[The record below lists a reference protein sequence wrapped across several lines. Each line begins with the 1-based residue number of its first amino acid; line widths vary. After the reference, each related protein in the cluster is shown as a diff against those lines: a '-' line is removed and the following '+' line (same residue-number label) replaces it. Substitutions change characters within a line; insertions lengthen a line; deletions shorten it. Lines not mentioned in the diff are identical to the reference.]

1 MPRQT
6 RSSSNASTA
15 PPVSTAPAPTTRT
28 TRRSARAQPSGD
40 APSSPPPTPP
50 AVAAPSRRTRAFA
63 AAATVAPPQAPSEPA
78 TDPDQVDNNDD
89 DDDDDDDDSM
99 QVDDLDTESGTGTA
113 PGIVIDTETVGS
125 PTGSSTDV
133 SPIDHDDFGVTLCA
147 PMDVLPAPKPFKKNA
162 HFVSG
167 VKKYRALP
175 NLLSHQQTVDAA
187 KAAAVAAELGEEA
200 TSPASVVGPSY
211 TSIRAAPSVR
221 PNRKYCDVT
230 GLPANYTDPV
240 SGLHYYDKEVYQYIK
255 GLSSGA
261 LQQYMRLRNK
271 SIII

>member
-6 RSSSNASTA
+6 RSSSNASATA
-15 PPVSTAPAPTTRT
+15 PASAAPAPTTRT
-28 TRRSARAQPSGD
+28 TRRSARAQQPGD
-40 APSSPPPTPP
+40 APSSPPPAPP
-50 AVAAPSRRTRAFA
+50 AAAAPSRRTRASA
-63 AAATVAPPQAPSEPA
+63 AAATFAPPPLLPESA
-78 TDPDQVDNNDD
+78 TEPDQDENN
-89 DDDDDDDDSM
+89 DDDDDSM

-113 PGIVIDTETVGS
+113 PGIVIHTDTVGS
-125 PTGSSTDV
+125 PTGSSSDV

-147 PMDVLPAPKPFKKNA
+147 PMDVLPALKPFKKNA
-162 HFVSG
+162 HFVSR

-175 NLLSHQQTVDAA
+175 NLLSHQQAVDVAR
-187 KAAAVAAELGEEA
+187 AAAVAAELGEEA
-200 TSPASVVGPSY
+200 TSPTSVVGPSY
-211 TSIRAAPSVR
+211 TSIRTAPSVR

>member
-6 RSSSNASTA
+6 RSSSNASAAVPA
-15 PPVSTAPAPTTRT
+15 PTAPAPTTRT

-40 APSSPPPTPP
+40 APSSPPPAP
-50 AVAAPSRRTRAFA
+50 AAATAPARRTRASA
-63 AAATVAPPQAPSEPA
+63 AAVSVAPPPPPPEPA
-78 TDPDQVDNNDD
+78 SGFDQAAEN
-89 DDDDDDDDSM
+89 DDDDDDSM
-99 QVDDLDTESGTGTA
+99 QVDDLDTESGTGTS

-162 HFVSG
+162 HFVSR

-187 KAAAVAAELGEEA
+187 RAAAAAAETGEEA
-200 TSPASVVGPSY
+200 TSPTSVVGPSY